1 MVWCATSSVW
11 RAADPHSSRTCALAA
26 VLHPRHIVGVCK
38 GTILSRRL
46 TVHDKA
52 RQKGRLVCVTMVATQ
67 GLLLDTSPTHL
78 WAAQRAGHAAQRT
91 RALAHKSGHS
101 QPTSSRPSML
111 PRVRFA
117 QEQSVGQ
124 RVRSRNETGRSLQ
137 LPQNASAAKQQRPA
151 RARCLLQTAQPAY
164 ALRRVLRFGSGPLPS
179 AQPTRHPPV
188 VALQTRRKSRE
199 QQLQAVVK
207 ICPWRQARCCQTS
220 KQGPGL
226 QLNKRNPASALPDST
241 ARTPQTSG
249 DVCSAECV
257 FGEHA
262 FRLYRDAATMTA

>member
-52 RQKGRLVCVTMVATQ
+52 RQKGRLACVTMVATQ

-179 AQPTRHPPV
+179 AQPTRHPPL
-188 VALQTRRKSRE
+188 VALQTRRKSTRAE
-199 QQLQAVVK
+199 ACGSKDLSVASGLVL
-207 ICPWRQARCCQTS
+207 PDEQARARAAAEQLENRRVLCQTALLAPL
-220 KQGPGL
+220 KQVGMCVR
-226 QLNKRNPASALPDST
+226 RNVCSANTHSDST
-241 ARTPQTSG
+241 AMQPR
-249 DVCSAECV
+249 
-257 FGEHA
+257 
-262 FRLYRDAATMTA
+262 